1 MTLLDLWVFCLLY
14 SWFILEGNTLN
25 IFFSQFSLSNIS
37 NTGNSVYFLGGCLGV
52 SELSSYLFIEC
63 FIENLK
69 RKSTIIIS

>member
-1 MTLLDLWVFCLLY
+1 MTLLDLWVFYLLY
-14 SWFILEGNTLN
+14 SWFILEGNAIN

-37 NTGNSVYFLGGCLGV
+37 NSGNAVYFLGGCLGV

-63 FIENLK
+63 IVEKLK